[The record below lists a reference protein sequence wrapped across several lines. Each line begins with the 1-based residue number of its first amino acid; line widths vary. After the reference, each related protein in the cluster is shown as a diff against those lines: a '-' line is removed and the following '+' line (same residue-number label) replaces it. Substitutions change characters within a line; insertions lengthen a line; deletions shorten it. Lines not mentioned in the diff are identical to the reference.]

1 MARIIIHTKKAPKV
15 EVTEKGDSVYICMC
29 GLSNTYPLCDGSHS
43 STRSE
48 DDSEL
53 YVYDDAHN
61 QSISTQKVNTKKI

>member
-15 EVTEKGDSVYICMC
+15 EVTEKGDSVHICMC

-48 DDSEL
+48 DDNEL